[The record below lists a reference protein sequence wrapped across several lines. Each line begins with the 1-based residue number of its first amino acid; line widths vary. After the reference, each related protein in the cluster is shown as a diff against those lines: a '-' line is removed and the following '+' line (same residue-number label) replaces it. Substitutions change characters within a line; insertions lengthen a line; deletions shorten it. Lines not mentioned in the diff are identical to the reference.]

1 MTNQT
6 TDLIIIGSG
15 PGGYR
20 AAQYAAEQGLGVV
33 IIEQEHA
40 GGTCL
45 NCGCIPT
52 KTLCHSAEVAD
63 TMRRSSQ
70 FGIVGGDSF
79 TIDFQQV
86 MARKQTI
93 VESLRH
99 NVEMLMQAPGI
110 TLVSGHAQFADPHT
124 IVVGDDSYSAPHIII
139 ATGSESAVPPIEGIN
154 QPHVLDSTQM
164 LSLGQLPRNLCIIG
178 AGVIGMEFASAF
190 SSFGCN
196 VSVVEFQD
204 ECLPAIDSDV
214 ARRVRQTISRR
225 GVNFYMQ
232 SAVTSIGADTVTFER
247 KGKTQTIEA
256 DTVLIATGRKPRTEG
271 LQLEV
276 AGVEYSRRGITV
288 DHHYRTTQ
296 PHIFAIGDVN
306 GLQMLAHAAT
316 YQGLHAVDTL
326 LGRTTDAPHPPV
338 PAAVFTHPQAA
349 AVGPTQ
355 QQCTAEG
362 IAVECR
368 KAGFRANGMAA
379 AMGET
384 DGLLKLI
391 VSTDD
396 RRILACHVCGPHA
409 ADIVQEVTA
418 LIASRATIDDLHRII
433 HIHPTL
439 GEILQEV

>member
-1 MTNQT
+1 MTNQS

-20 AAQYAAEQGLGVV
+20 AAQYAAQQGLKVV

-45 NCGCIPT
+45 NSGCIPT

-63 TMRRSSQ
+63 TMRHSSQ

-86 MARKQTI
+86 MARKQSI
-93 VESLRH
+93 VETLRH

-110 TLVSGHAQFADPHT
+110 TLVNGHAQFTDPHT
-124 IVVGDDSYSAPHIII
+124 VVVGDDSYTAPHIII
-139 ATGSESAVPPIEGIN
+139 ATGSESTVPPIDGIN
-154 QPHVLDSTQM
+154 QPHVLNSTQM
-164 LSLGQLPRNLCIIG
+164 LQLQQLPHNLCIVG

-190 SSFGCN
+190 SSFGCS
-196 VSVVEFQD
+196 VTVVEFQD
-204 ECLPAIDSDV
+204 ECLPAIDADV

-232 SAVTSIGADTVTFER
+232 SAVTAIGPDSVSFER

-256 DTVLIATGRKPRTEG
+256 DMVLIATGRIPRVEG
-271 LQLEV
+271 LQLEL
-276 AGVEYSRRGITV
+276 AGIEYTRRGITV

-316 YQGLHAVDTL
+316 YQGLHAVDTI
-326 LGRTTDAPHPPV
+326 LGSTSDASHPQV

-362 IAVECR
+362 IQVECR

-391 VSTDD
+391 IRSND

-409 ADIVQEVTA
+409 ADIVQEATA
-418 LIASRATIDDLHRII
+418 LIASGATIDDLHHII

>member
-20 AAQYAAEQGLGVV
+20 AAQHAASQGLKVV

-63 TMRRSSQ
+63 TIRRSAQ
-70 FGIVGGDSF
+70 FGIMGADTF

-86 MARKQTI
+86 MARTQTV
-93 VESLRH
+93 VETLRH

-139 ATGSESAVPPIEGIN
+139 ATGSQPAVPPIDGIN
-154 QPHVLDSTQM
+154 LPHVLDSTHI
-164 LSLGQLPRNLCIIG
+164 LSRPQLPHNLCIIG
-178 AGVIGMEFASAF
+178 AGVVGMEFASAYNLF
-190 SSFGCN
+190 GSS

-204 ECLPAIDSDV
+204 ECLPAIDADV
-214 ARRVRQTISRR
+214 ARRVRQTLSRR
-225 GVNFYMQ
+225 GVSFYMQ

-256 DTVLIATGRKPRTEG
+256 DTVLIATGRKPRTDG
-271 LQLEV
+271 LQLEL
-276 AGVEYSRRGITV
+276 AGIHYDPRGITV
-288 DHHYRTTQ
+288 DQHFRTTQ

-355 QQCTAEG
+355 QQCTAQG
-362 IAVECR
+362 IDFECR
-368 KAGFRANGMAA
+368 KTNFRANGMAA

-391 VSTDD
+391 IRSDD
-396 RRILACHVCGPHA
+396 RRIIACHVCGPHA
-409 ADIVQEVTA
+409 ADIVHEATA
-418 LIASRATIDDLHRII
+418 LITCNATIDQLHHII